1 MPVRLPPGIRTPG
14 FRLQLIALIWDAAV
28 PRS

>member
-1 MPVRLPPGIRTPG
+1 MPVWLPGIRTPG
-14 FRLQLIALIWDAAV
+14 FRLQLIALIWDAAA